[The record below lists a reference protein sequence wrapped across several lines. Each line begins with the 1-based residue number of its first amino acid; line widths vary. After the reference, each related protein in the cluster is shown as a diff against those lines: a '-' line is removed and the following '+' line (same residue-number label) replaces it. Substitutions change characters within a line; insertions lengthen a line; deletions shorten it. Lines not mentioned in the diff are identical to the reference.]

1 MKYLLSAILV
11 ITSIMLQ
18 ACTYQTDNSNIKAH
32 LTQEKEFILPDPA
45 CSKVQDA
52 LQLLK
57 ATYQDKSF
65 SLMVAIKIN
74 EKGIF
79 ISGYSVSSIKL
90 FNISYD
96 SLGIHTQSF
105 IKTDENLSAQ
115 QILTDIMLALY
126 PEKQLN
132 ASANSH
138 LTIVSQDNLR
148 LVKSGDEIVRIFTYD
163 ENKRLTKVQCPPF
176 KYSVEVKSLK

>member
-18 ACTYQTDNSNIKAH
+18 ACTYQTNSSNIKAY
-32 LTQEKEFILPDPA
+32 LTQKKEFSLPDPA
-45 CSKVQDA
+45 CPKSLDA

-57 ATYQDKSF
+57 ASYQGKSF

-79 ISGYSVSSIKL
+79 ISGYSVSGIKF

-96 SLGIHTQSF
+96 ILGVHTQNF
-105 IKTDENLSAQ
+105 IKTEENLSTQ

-126 PEKQLN
+126 PESILN
-132 ASANSH
+132 ASANSD
-138 LTIVSQDNLR
+138 LTIVSQDNQR
-148 LVKSGDEIVRIFTYD
+148 LVKFGDETVRIFTYD
-163 ENKRLTKVQCPPF
+163 KNKHLTRVLCPPF
-176 KYSVEVKSLK
+176 KYSIEVKSLK